1 MCMYIYIHIYICVF
15 RYIYIYIYNLHL
27 YIYIHTYIYKFN
39 SEVEE
44 PIPSLTGSITLLS
57 LTSSLICGLCRLV
70 ATQSTHS
77 ASQLVT
83 ATFPCEVWQLQ
94 LRIWVQHTASLA
106 DQSCWEP
113 WNCKC
118 EKRQFL
124 HMINSFNFST
134 ANAMSCDNFP
144 INLLHWGCLH
154 ELI

>member
-1 MCMYIYIHIYICVF
+1 MCMYIYIHIYMCVF

-27 YIYIHTYIYKFN
+27 YIYTYIYKFN

-83 ATFPCEVWQLQ
+83 ATFPCEV
-94 LRIWVQHTASLA
+94 
-106 DQSCWEP
+106 
-113 WNCKC
+113 
-118 EKRQFL
+118 
-124 HMINSFNFST
+124 
-134 ANAMSCDNFP
+134 
-144 INLLHWGCLH
+144 
-154 ELI
+154 